1 MQFYELKVQ
10 FFDLFAEHVLTFLV
24 FLDVSLHVLHLSF
37 VVHVYAFATLLEL
50 LDKTLQII
58 ATFLEHLVLICQLHV
73 VYAKVLIVEHELVDA
88 LCVEIALI

>member
-1 MQFYELKVQ
+1 MQFYELNVQ

-37 VVHVYAFATLLEL
+37 VVDVYAFATFLEL

-58 ATFLEHLVLICQLHV
+58 ATFLEHLVLISQLHV
-73 VYAKVLIVEHELVDA
+73 VYTKVLVVEHEFVDA
-88 LCVEIALI
+88 LCVEIALV